1 MVDNLKRQSHSPLG
15 GLLCEATMRSTG
27 KRLQLAGLHNSRQ
40 SGIGNCRKPVS
51 EKPNSVATLKMLQRD
66 RNKGKTGCVE
76 HSVRNHCGP
85 NGLMHNHDNS

>member
-40 SGIGNCRKPVS
+40 SGIGNCRKPV
-51 EKPNSVATLKMLQRD
+51 
-66 RNKGKTGCVE
+66 
-76 HSVRNHCGP
+76 
-85 NGLMHNHDNS
+85 